1 MSLTSAEVILTSWL
15 HYKWFVRGPR
25 GDAGADGCRNWSFKE
40 MMMWFGNIIAPCLLV
55 FRGPQRKTVLSLP
68 PTLSPHD
75 KKNPTANK
83 PNQTNKEPHQNKNK
97 KTKQKILSTEEHT
110 MTKLQEMVTVGGKSI
125 ETRKREMTK
134 STPVTREAL
143 RS

>member
-1 MSLTSAEVILTSWL
+1 MLPVFLYL
-15 HYKWFVRGPR
+15 
-25 GDAGADGCRNWSFKE
+25 GDHKE
-40 MMMWFGNIIAPCLLV
+40 KLFYLFLL
-55 FRGPQRKTVLSLP
+55 LSHP
-68 PTLSPHD
+68 MT

-97 KTKQKILSTEEHT
+97 KNKQKILSTEEHT

-125 ETRKREMTK
+125 ETRKRKMTK
-134 STPVTREAL
+134 STPVTREAS